1 MKHEITTTTP
11 EFEPSPPAEIE
22 RGQIEVS
29 QSRAVAEVQSA
40 VLMAKK
46 FPRDEEKSF
55 AKLMQSCRRKSLAE
69 QAIYTYP
76 RGGTKVQGPSIR
88 LAEAAAQAWGNIDYG
103 VVELERR
110 GNESVMQAY
119 AWDLESN
126 TRKTQVFTVPHVRDT
141 KSGSYRLTDARD
153 IYEATANQG
162 SRRVRACLL
171 NIIPGDVVEAAEKAC
186 IKTLAEGGEPLI
198 DRVRKMIAAF
208 ADFAVTPE
216 LIEARL
222 GHNLESTSEAE
233 LVTLRGIYQSIRDG
247 MSSRDDHFPPAAAEK
262 GAANLKDKL
271 KKAKAEPAPTD
282 TVTLGEIF
290 NSGS

>member
-46 FPRDEEKSF
+46 FPRDEKKSF
-55 AKLMQSCRRKSLAE
+55 DKLMVACQRKSLAE

-76 RGGTKVQGPSIR
+76 RGTSKVQGPSIH
-88 LAEAAAQAWGNIDYG
+88 LAKAAAVAWGNVHSG
-103 VVELERR
+103 TVEVERH
-110 GNESVMQAY
+110 GDNSVMMSY
-119 AWDLESN
+119 AWDMESN
-126 TRKTQVFTVPHVRDT
+126 TRREMIFTVPHKRDT
-141 KSGSYRLTDARD
+141 KSGSYRVTDARD
-153 IYEATANQG
+153 IYEVTANQA
-162 SRRVRACLL
+162 SRRERACLL
-171 NIIPGDVVEAAEKAC
+171 SVIPGDVIEAAEREC
-186 IKTLAEGGEPLI
+186 VKTLAKGNEPI
-198 DRVRKMIAAF
+198 KVRLEKMVSAF